1 MSIASETENRLREL
15 CEAYANDLERGK
27 LVFHSEDDEEVYE
40 AYDIKYTVDCSK
52 QYYGC
57 RIMLAGGGPTVYLDT
72 VANQIQG
79 YWGSDEWVTN
89 VSYDSCEA
97 VDDYWREVYEC
108 LS

>member
-27 LVFHSEDDEEVYE
+27 LVFHSEDEEEVQE

-57 RIMLAGGGPTVYLDT
+57 RIMIVGVVRPFTWIPLRIKFKAIGVLMNGLQTSVMI
-72 VANQIQG
+72 VAKLLMIIG
-79 YWGSDEWVTN
+79 ERCTN
-89 VSYDSCEA
+89 A
-97 VDDYWREVYEC
+97 
-108 LS
+108 